1 VIHDN
6 ILINTS
12 GRENHYQGVDH
23 NAEKNIK
30 FQKVCAIDKCKQMI
44 NSQFYRIILKAKGT
58 TPHGKG

>member
-1 VIHDN
+1 MIRDN

-30 FQKVCAIDKCKQMI
+30 FQKVCLIEM
-44 NSQFYRIILKAKGT
+44 RVE
-58 TPHGKG
+58 